1 MKTLSD
7 FLDMGGYA
15 GYIWPSYVLTFL
27 VVVLNVV
34 WARRLLARSREEA
47 RRRLAMRSGGGAAGT
62 GGAGGTAAPTQAG
75 EAT

>member
-1 MKTLSD
+1 MKALSD
-7 FLDMGGYA
+7 FFDMGGYA
-15 GYIWPSYVLTFL
+15 GYLWPSYILTFI

-47 RRRLAMRSGGGAAGT
+47 RRRLAMRGTEAG
-62 GGAGGTAAPTQAG
+62 AAPTRAG

>member
-1 MKTLSD
+1 MKALGD
-7 FLDMGGYA
+7 FFDMGGYA
-15 GYIWPSYVLTFL
+15 GYLWPSYILTFI

-47 RRRLAMRSGGGAAGT
+47 RRRLARRAGAEAG
-62 GGAGGTAAPTQAG
+62 AAPTRAG